1 MAVPR
6 SPAATTPAKVT
17 GEPFAEH
24 AVDDECVLSGG
35 EISALADVSLGDG
48 RDTSTERHDGSY
60 GRSCTYHLTAG

>member
-1 MAVPR
+1 M
-6 SPAATTPAKVT
+6 T